1 MHTTQGSGLY
11 RGWVWICVVTMG
23 AISLS
28 GCGDDAGD
36 TPAPGVDAGPDAYVQ
51 VECDDNSDC
60 DDGVYCNGAETCD
73 ATEPNA
79 DPLTHCVPGVAVVC
93 DDGIACTLDVCEEA
107 SGSCVSTPPD
117 VDRDGHP
124 DANCLDSDG
133 QPLGDDCDDND
144 PDRFPGNTE
153 VCDPNG
159 SDGTD
164 PHHDEDCDPVTFG
177 DTDVDNDTH
186 VDDRCC
192 NVDTNGALHCGD
204 DCNDLESSA
213 FLGAPE
219 ICDGIDNDCDPARA
233 IDNGLFCGAC
243 ECSVPN
249 ATPNCIEGAT
259 LCTVG
264 VCDTGFLNC
273 DMNSANGCETRRDVD
288 WSCGQCN
295 NVCTPNASCGDAGDG
310 TFACACDPGFTG
322 DGVTCDNIDECLT
335 DNGGDSEACDSLTTC
350 TDGVGSY
357 TCSACP
363 AGYSGDGKAG
373 CDPALISL
381 TFSFNGLTPLSDPQN
396 TIAVA
401 VPITIAS
408 LSLTPTVASG
418 VSVAINSQAATP
430 NAPWQTPMLMLG
442 PNVFTIEVAQVGRP
456 SRTYTLTITRRGT
469 IDYLKASNTDTEDYF
484 GESIAIDGDTIV
496 VGAPGESSNA
506 TAINGNQSDNSEEFS
521 GAAYVF
527 VRTSAGWQ
535 QQAYLKPNN
544 TETYDYFGNEVA
556 ISGDTIVVAADEES
570 SASTSD
576 PQNNSAFVA
585 GAVFVFVRSNGIW
598 TRQAYLKAPEPEEYD
613 FFGSSIAIDGDTLV
627 VTARGDDSSSR
638 GVGGDPTNNGRQDS
652 GAAFV
657 FVRSGTTWSRQA
669 FLKADNADA
678 DDGLGDS
685 VAISGNTIVVGAVIE
700 SGGAT
705 GVNGDGTSNT
715 ALESGA
721 AYVFVRSGANWS
733 QQAYLK
739 ASNAQA
745 GDYFGFSVDIDG
757 DTIVVGADGE
767 DSSIP
772 GINPVH
778 NDSSQDVG
786 AAYVFVRSGT
796 TWTEQ
801 AYLKASN
808 AESADLFGNAVA
820 VEGDV
825 VAVGTFAED
834 SGGNAFTANP
844 DDNSAPG
851 AGAVYVFTRRGMTW
865 SETSYLKAPV
875 SETNDYFG
883 ARVAMSRG
891 VLVIGAPNEDSS
903 ATGINGSQTNNNSFE
918 SGAVYVF
925 R

>member
-1 MHTTQGSGLY
+1 MQTTLGSPWIRVGIG
-11 RGWVWICVVTMG
+11 GWLLCCGVMTF
-23 AISLS
+23 ATAFA
-28 GCGDDAGD
+28 GCGGDDGD
-36 TPAPGVDAGPDAYVQ
+36 TPTPMADAGHDAYVKT
-51 VECDDNSDC
+51 ECDDNSDC
-60 DDGVYCNGAETCD
+60 DDGIYCNGAETCD
-73 ATEPNA
+73 ATDPNA
-79 DPLTHCVPGVAVVC
+79 DPVTHCVAGVAVTC
-93 DDGIACTLDVCEEA
+93 GDGIACTVDTCDEA
-107 SGSCVSTPPD
+107 SRTCVSAPPD

-124 DANCLDSDG
+124 DADCLGSDG
-133 QPLGDDCDDND
+133 EPLGDDCDDND
-144 PDRFPGNTE
+144 ANRFPGNTE
-153 VCDPNG
+153 SCDPDG
-159 SDGTD
+159 SDSN
-164 PHHDEDCDPVTFG
+164 HDEDCNPLTFG

-192 NVDTNGALHCGD
+192 NLDADGTSHCGD
-204 DCNDLESSA
+204 DCNDLENSA
-213 FLGAPE
+213 FGGATE
-219 ICDGIDNDCDPARA
+219 VCDNIDNDCDPAHA

-273 DMNSANGCETRRDVD
+273 DMNSDNGCESRRDVD

-310 TFACACDPGFTG
+310 TFACACDPGFIG
-322 DGVTCDNIDECLT
+322 DGLTCDNIDECAE
-335 DNGGDSEACDSLTTC
+335 DNEACDSLTTC
-350 TDGVGSY
+350 TDAVGSY

-363 AGYSGDGKAG
+363 PGYSGDGKAG

-381 TFSFNGLTPLSDPQN
+381 SFSFNGLSPVSDPQSA
-396 TIAVA
+396 TSVV

-408 LSLTPTVASG
+408 LSFTPTVASG
-418 VSVAINSQAATP
+418 VSVAIDSQAATP
-430 NAPWQTPMLMLG
+430 NAPWFTPTLMLG

-469 IDYLKASNTDTEDYF
+469 IDYLKASNTDTEDFF

-506 TAINGNQSDNSEEFS
+506 TSVNGNQSDNSEEFS

-527 VRTSAGWQ
+527 VRTASGWQ
-535 QQAYLKPNN
+535 QQAYLKPSN

-570 SASTSD
+570 SASPTN
-576 PQNNSAFVA
+576 PQDNNAFVA
-585 GAVFVFVRSNGIW
+585 GAVFVFVRTGSTW
-598 TRQAYLKAPEPEEYD
+598 TQQAYLKAPDPDEYD
-613 FFGSSIAIDGDTLV
+613 FFGSSLAIDGNTVV

-638 GVGGDPTNNGRQDS
+638 GVGGDPLNNGRQDS

-657 FVRSGTTWSRQA
+657 FVRSGSTWSRQA

-678 DDGLGDS
+678 NDGFGDS
-685 VAISGNTIVVGAVIE
+685 VAISGNTIVVGAAVE

-705 GVNGDGTSNT
+705 SVNGDGSSNT
-715 ALESGA
+715 AVDSGA
-721 AYVFVRSGANWS
+721 AYVFVRSGTAWS

-739 ASNAQA
+739 AENAQA

-757 DTIVVGADGE
+757 DTIAVGADGE
-767 DSSIP
+767 DSGNP
-772 GINPVH
+772 GINPLH
-778 NDSSQDVG
+778 NDNSEDVG

-796 TWTEQ
+796 TWTQQ

-808 AESADLFGNAVA
+808 AQFLDLFGNAVT

-825 VAVGTFAED
+825 IAVGTFGED
-834 SGGNAFTANP
+834 SGGNAFTADP
-844 DDNSAPG
+844 DDDSALG
-851 AGAVYVFTRRGMTW
+851 SGAVYIYTRRGTTW

-875 SETNDYFG
+875 SETEDYFG

-891 VLVIGAPNEDSS
+891 VLVIGAPNEDSD
-903 ATGINGSQTNNNSFE
+903 ATGVNGSQTNNNSFD